1 MKKKF
6 VIIFFFSFLLFFFG
20 FFLLKNKQNLN
31 NSYVACK
38 DLAYEESLFFHPSNF
53 SPVDL
58 EINFSPEKKWK
69 KMLLETELEAKKK
82 MKISR
87 SRTKYYE
94 KSKRIN
100 SIINVKYSENL
111 YCQIKAEI
119 RPQGILDDHRDGSSV
134 LPSLNV
140 ELKDGNIFGITK
152 FILFRPHTRAWN
164 NEIII
169 TNILRSLGFL
179 APRTT
184 KSIVKYNNQL
194 VEFIFQEGIVKEF
207 LEANN
212 VKEGPLYEGDGRFF
226 FRLKNDNSK
235 NKYFLTKHKLIN
247 KNWSLFN
254 DNTMK
259 ISKKGLSILNRFLD
273 NYIFNLEN
281 TRLLPADYYTL
292 EKKFYNSE
300 YFKDLDIYDSLNFAL
315 GAEHG
320 LSINDRIY
328 YFDSLYNKFIPIY
341 WDGMPTM
348 VNRFNNIL
356 KSFNDEKIILTKS
369 AKTGSDLSFKLIN
382 KLDLESLEKHLVTNK
397 VNLNKNQIIEIINKV
412 KNNLKIYG
420 DTKDDKFTKLY
431 NKEYFKIKFD
441 ETTYD
446 NKDFIFLYED
456 QSFSNILACN
466 VNGFDCKKKEFTKK
480 DFSKLMNTG
489 YNTNK
494 NFYIYTSKSHN
505 LNEKSLWYDEF
516 VSNSNNTRKIIFQ
529 DFKFLIN
536 GSIDFQINETEK
548 IIIFQKNSKY
558 GNVIFFN
565 SSIDGWNIKFNNYTN
580 EEYIGNDE
588 MNVTGCLNFY
598 DSNLVNIQIEIDNA
612 NCEDSVN
619 FVRSSG
625 NIKNIKI
632 SKSFSD
638 SIDADFSNLHFDNI
652 LIKESKNDCIDFSYG
667 SYFIDKAIVENCGD
681 KGLSNGETS
690 VSSINEII
698 VKNSNLGI
706 VSKDFAKALV
716 KNASIIDTNIC
727 VGSYNKKQEF
737 GGGFLEIKNYNCE
750 KFKDKNILDTVS
762 ILKVN

>member
-6 VIIFFFSFLLFFFG
+6 IIIFFFSFLLFFFG
-20 FFLLKNKQNLN
+20 FFIVKNKQNVN

-38 DLAYEESLFFHPSNF
+38 DLGYEKSLFFHPSNF
-53 SPVDL
+53 SPVNL
-58 EINFSPEKKWK
+58 EINFPSEKKWK
-69 KMLLETELEAKKK
+69 KILFESELEAKKNFNT
-82 MKISR
+82 SN
-87 SRTKYYE
+87 TKFYVN
-94 KSKRIN
+94 SKRIN
-100 SIINVKYSENL
+100 SIVNVKYSENL

-119 RPQGILDDHRDGSSV
+119 RPHGLLDDHRDGSSV

-140 ELKDGNIFGITK
+140 NLKDGNIFGITK
-152 FILFRPHTRAWN
+152 FILFRPNTRSWN

-184 KSIVKYNNQL
+184 KSVVKYNNQL
-194 VEFIFQEGIVKEF
+194 VEFIFQERIVKEF

-212 VKEGPLYEGDGRFF
+212 VKEGPLYEGDGKFF
-226 FRLKNDNSK
+226 YYLNNDNSK

-247 KNWSLFN
+247 NNWPLFN

-281 TRLLPADYYTL
+281 ERLLPADYHTL

-300 YFKDLDIYDSLNFAL
+300 YFKDLDIFDSLNFAL
-315 GAEHG
+315 GAAHG
-320 LSINDRIY
+320 LSIDDRIY

-341 WDGMPTM
+341 WDGMANI
-348 VNRFNNIL
+348 VNRFDNIL
-356 KSFNDEKIILTKS
+356 KSFNDKKIILTES
-369 AKTGSDLSFKLIN
+369 AKTGSSLSLKLIN
-382 KLDLESLEKHLVTNK
+382 QLDVESLEKHLIVNK

-412 KNNLKIYG
+412 KNNLKIYE
-420 DTKDDKFTKLY
+420 DIQEDQIIKLY
-431 NKEYFKIKFD
+431 DKNKFKITFD
-441 ETTYD
+441 EQKSLN

-456 QSFSNILACN
+456 KSFSNILACD
-466 VNGFDCKKKEFTKK
+466 VNGFDCKNKELTKK
-480 DFSKLMNTG
+480 DFSKLLNAD

-494 NFYIYTSKSHN
+494 NFYIYTSKSQN
-505 LNEKSLWYDEF
+505 LNGKSLWYDEF
-516 VSNSNNTRKIIFQ
+516 ISNSNNTRKILFQ
-529 DFKFLIN
+529 DLKFLIN

-548 IIIFQKNSKY
+548 IIIFEKNSKY
-558 GNVIFFN
+558 GNVIFLN
-565 SSIDGWNIKFNNYTN
+565 SSIDGWNIKFNNYIN

-598 DSNLVNIQIEIDNA
+598 DSNLVNTQIEIDNA
-612 NCEDSVN
+612 NCEDAVN

-690 VSSINEII
+690 VSSVNEII
-698 VKNSNLGI
+698 VKNSNSGI

-727 VGSYNKKQEF
+727 FGSYNKKQEF
-737 GGGFLEIKNYNCE
+737 GGGFLEVKNYNCK